1 MWRTSIF
8 TNIGVWK
15 LVNLLQIKP
24 FIEGFQISN
33 QTFSYLLKFLRTLR
47 TNLFYQTFV
56 VVASGIVT
64 KTHDKY

>member
-64 KTHDKY
+64 NTHDKH

>member
-15 LVNLLQIKP
+15 LVNLLQTKP
-24 FIEGFQISN
+24 FIEGFQVSN

>member
-56 VVASGIVT
+56 AVASGIVT

>member
-47 TNLFYQTFV
+47 TNLFYQTLV

-64 KTHDKY
+64 KTHDKH

>member
-64 KTHDKY
+64 KTHDKH